1 MMIYKNN
8 KTKSIIRCISIKTIN
23 PLHQLLLRL
32 KKNNRGQSTV
42 ESAIVL
48 PIMVF
53 LIVGTIQLVMV
64 QHAKVMVEYAA
75 FNAARAGVVW
85 NGDKEQMTNA
95 ALISLMPTFART
107 DNIGDLLATWARL
120 KVITEATNA
129 VDKGVAKLEEL
140 VSQLPNVNV
149 VGRLPDVSVIEID
162 ILEPKRG
169 NFNAGDELAFDDP
182 SNRKNT
188 RLTIKLRYLYWM
200 KIPFA
205 NWVIH
210 TAWIAQRRGIRL
222 VNSIHMPEV
231 QIGGTTLKG
240 SARENYIDM
249 QVASSALT
257 GNQIDA
263 ELGIYRLLARAFD
276 IYVIPLEAT
285 YTMRMQSDLYKEN
298 VTN

>member
-140 VSQLPNVNV
+140 VSLLPNVNV